1 MSSTQKTG
9 SELAVEHAAA
19 IQGKVVLTTGVTLG
33 TLGAGFVLAIARAQ
47 PALLILAGRSR
58 SKNEETARAVA
69 EQFPGVQVRTLE
81 LDLVSQAAVRA
92 AAAIVNG
99 WADVPRIDV
108 LVNNA
113 GVMAIDWA
121 PSPEGLDS
129 QLAINHLGHF
139 LFTNLIM
146 GKLLQSP
153 APRIVAV
160 SSNGHRLSPFRFDD
174 YNFRVCTSLSLS
186 FPHFACVS
194 RFCVEFVLEYGAWL
208 TVELL

>member
-69 EQFPGVQVRTLE
+69 EQFPGVQVRTLTLE

-99 WADVPRIDV
+99 WADVP
-108 LVNNA
+108 
-113 GVMAIDWA
+113 
-121 PSPEGLDS
+121 S
-129 QLAINHLGHF
+129 Q
-139 LFTNLIM
+139 
-146 GKLLQSP
+146 
-153 APRIVAV
+153 
-160 SSNGHRLSPFRFDD
+160 
-174 YNFRVCTSLSLS
+174 
-186 FPHFACVS
+186 
-194 RFCVEFVLEYGAWL
+194 
-208 TVELL
+208 